1 MGIII
6 ILYTF
11 GAIFLGLIVGSIIV
25 AIYTKK
31 EDEDATEKV
40 TLKYTIINVIIARVI
55 VVMTSLVIFNVFF
68 SFLLE
73 NLSKEVM
80 DGNLPIIS
88 LFSLF
93 LLGCIMVVF
102 YKVVYYFIKRIF
114 LNNK

>member
-25 AIYTKK
+25 ATYIKE

-55 VVMTSLVIFNVFF
+55 VVMISLAIFNVFF

-88 LFSLF
+88 LFPLF
-93 LLGCIMVVF
+93 LFGCIMVVF